1 MSEIHLKKHQ
11 IDQKSSFRKWV
22 GFPARSPVPA
32 RGARGTIVSATGSG
46 KTIMAA
52 ASALECFPHGRILV
66 TVPTLDLLV
75 QTAQAWRTVGHRS
88 PMAAVCS
95 LENDPVLN
103 ELGVRTTT
111 NPIQLAL
118 WAGRGPVIVFAT
130 YASLVDREDYAA
142 LQDQERPYGP
152 WQNSGNGKTR
162 KKTRGPLEAA
172 LTGGERLYGQQMAPF
187 DLAIVDEAHGTAG
200 DLGRPWA
207 AIHDNTRIP
216 ADFRLY
222 LTATPRILAAARP
235 QKGADGQELEIASM
249 ADDPDGTYGAWLAE
263 LGLSEAIEREIL
275 AGFEIDVLEIR
286 DPSPVLGES
295 EEARRGRRL
304 ALLQTALLEH
314 AAAYNLRTVMT
325 FHQKVEEAAAFA
337 DKLPETAAALY
348 VNDASDDDL
357 AAADKLP
364 KSSVNARFYELEAGR
379 HVPPDRVWSA
389 WLCGDHLVTER
400 REVLRQF
407 AGGID
412 AADRRVHR
420 AFLASVRVL
429 GEGVDITGDRGV
441 EAICF
446 ADTRGSQVEI
456 VQNIGRALRLNKDG
470 STKIAR
476 IIVPVFLEPGEDP
489 TDMVASASFRP
500 LVAVLQGL
508 RSHDERLVEQ
518 LASRALT
525 SGQRKVHVRRDA
537 NGQIIGAGGEG
548 DGEDQE
554 QDDTDAAAESALLHF
569 SSPRD
574 TATIAAFLRTRVY
587 RPESLV
593 WLEGYQALI
602 RWRKENEITGLYAVP
617 YDVEAEVGVTKDFP
631 LGRWVHQQ
639 RKALRAGELEER
651 RKTLL
656 DAPEAGMVWEPGEEA
671 WETKLAAL
679 RSYRRAMGHLAP
691 RQDAVWGE
699 GDAMVPVGQH
709 AANLRRKGGLGKD
722 AERAAERAQQLAAI
736 DEDWNCPWPL
746 DWQRHYRVLA
756 DLVDADGVLP
766 AIQPGVLFEGDD
778 LGKWL
783 ARQREA
789 STWAQLSAEQQER
802 LSQLGVK
809 PLEAPSPAPS
819 AKRAANGQSKAEQAF
834 HRGLAALTQWVEREG
849 AHRPAPRGHSEQ
861 IAVDG
866 EAEPVTVKLGVWV
879 SNTKSRWDK
888 LTPEQQ
894 AALAAL
900 GVPWAKAAVPAPSGG
915 PAPVRDAPVQP
926 APSGEQAQEYPDQGD
941 PVTAEE
947 RETSRGTARA
957 RRMNELMRKHT
968 KAELLRMAYAGGL
981 VNHNSPE
988 KWRKDEIASTV
999 VDTEFRTADRAAPA
1013 RPASATARPVPAQ
1026 PLPLPQQ
1033 DHHDECDKSVYE
1045 GGTCTCDLIEQYGP
1059 PSERDDY

>member
-1 MSEIHLKKHQ
+1 MSAIQLKEHQ
-11 IDQKSSFRKWV
+11 VDQRSAFRRWV
-22 GFPARSPVPA
+22 GFPARSSVPPQ
-32 RGARGTIVSATGSG
+32 GARATIVSATGSG
-46 KTIMAA
+46 KTITAA
-52 ASALECFPHGRILV
+52 ACALESFADGRILV
-66 TVPTLDLLV
+66 TVPTLDLLA
-75 QTAQAWRTVGHRS
+75 QTAQAWRLVGHRA
-88 PMAAVCS
+88 PMVAVCS
-95 LENDPVLN
+95 LENDPVLK

-118 WAGRGPVIVFAT
+118 WAGHGPVVVFAT
-130 YASLVDREDYAA
+130 YASLVDREDIDAPEG
-142 LQDQERPYGP
+142 Q
-152 WQNSGNGKTR
+152 R
-162 KKTRGPLEAA
+162 KVRGPLEAA
-172 LTGGERLYGQQMAPF
+172 LAGGERLYGQRMDGF

-207 AIHDNTRIP
+207 AIHDNARIP

-235 QKGADGQELEIASM
+235 QKGAEGQEAEIATM
-249 ADDPDGTYGAWLAE
+249 ADDPEGTYGAWLAE

-295 EEARRGRRL
+295 EEAQRGRRL

-337 DKLPETAAALY
+337 EKLPKTAAELY
-348 VNDASDDDL
+348 LNDASDDDL

-364 KSSVNARFYELEAGR
+364 KSSIDAEFYELEAGR

-400 REVLRQF
+400 REVIRQF
-407 AGGID
+407 ANGID
-412 AADRRVHR
+412 AAGRRVHR

-429 GEGVDITGDRGV
+429 GEGVDITGERGV
-441 EAICF
+441 EAVCF

-470 STKIAR
+470 STKVAR
-476 IIVPVFLEPGEDP
+476 IIVPVFLEPREDP

-525 SGQRKVHVRRDA
+525 SGKRKVHLRRDED
-537 NGQIIGAGGEG
+537 GRIVGAGSEG

-554 QDDTDAAAESALLHF
+554 EDDDTQAAAEAALLHF

-574 TATIAAFLRTRVY
+574 AATIAAFLRTRVY

-602 RWRKENEITGLYAVP
+602 RWRAENEITGLYAVP
-617 YDVEAEVGVTKDFP
+617 YDVEVEVGVTKDFP

-671 WETKLAAL
+671 WESKLAAL

-699 GDAMVPVGQH
+699 GEAMVPVGQH
-709 AANLRRKGGLGKD
+709 MANLRRKGGLSKD
-722 AERAAERAQQLAAI
+722 AERVAVRAQQLAAV

-756 DLVDADGVLP
+756 DLVDADGSLP
-766 AIQPGVLFEGDD
+766 AIEPGVLFEGDD
-778 LGKWL
+778 IGRWL
-783 ARQREA
+783 QRQKNPG
-789 STWAQLSAEQQER
+789 TWAQLSTEQQER
-802 LSQLGVK
+802 LTKLGVQ
-809 PLEAPSPAPS
+809 PAQAPSPAPAAPRT
-819 AKRAANGQSKAEQAF
+819 AKGPSKAQQAF
-834 HRGLAALTQWVEREG
+834 QRGLTALAQWVEREG
-849 AHRPAPRGHSEQ
+849 AHRPVPRGAVVE
-861 IAVDG
+861 IEVDG
-866 EAEPVTVKLGVWV
+866 ETEPVTIKLGVWV
-879 SNTKSRWDK
+879 SNT
-888 LTPEQQ
+888 
-894 AALAAL
+894 
-900 GVPWAKAAVPAPSGG
+900 
-915 PAPVRDAPVQP
+915 
-926 APSGEQAQEYPDQGD
+926 
-941 PVTAEE
+941 
-947 RETSRGTARA
+947 RA
-957 RRMNELMRKHT
+957 RRDKLDQEQLEALRKLGIGW
-968 KAELLRMAYAGGL
+968 A
-981 VNHNSPE
+981 
-988 KWRKDEIASTV
+988 
-999 VDTEFRTADRAAPA
+999 
-1013 RPASATARPVPAQ
+1013 
-1026 PLPLPQQ
+1026 
-1033 DHHDECDKSVYE
+1033 
-1045 GGTCTCDLIEQYGP
+1045 
-1059 PSERDDY
+1059 